1 MIKCITGSDD
11 NMGKIEIHDLEEI
24 LKQNYP
30 PKVVESLISQVLIL
44 SMQVKNEYPDYRSW
58 FLTTQ
63 YQGFMTVQE
72 ILLLLI

>member
-30 PKVVESLISQVLIL
+30 PKVVESLISQVLIRYKKYYYC
-44 SMQVKNEYPDYRSW
+44 SYKR
-58 FLTTQ
+58 
-63 YQGFMTVQE
+63 
-72 ILLLLI
+72 